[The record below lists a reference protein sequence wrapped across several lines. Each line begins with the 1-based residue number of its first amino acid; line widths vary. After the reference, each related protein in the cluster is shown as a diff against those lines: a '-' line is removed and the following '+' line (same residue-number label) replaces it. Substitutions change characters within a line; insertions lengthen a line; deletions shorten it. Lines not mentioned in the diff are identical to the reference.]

1 MSADGAR
8 DGIIIAP
15 AAGADEI
22 ASVKRLFLEYA
33 QALEF
38 DLDFQDFDGELAG
51 LPGAYA
57 PPAGRLLLARAGG
70 EVAGCVALR
79 PLTDGRCEMKRLYVR
94 PACRGRALGRRL
106 AEAAIAAA
114 REAGYAALRL
124 DTHEATMGAAQA
136 LYRDL
141 GFVEIPPYYPSPA
154 EQLRYFELSLE

>member
-1 MSADGAR
+1 MSGGGASE
-8 DGIIIAP
+8 GFVIAP
-15 AAGADEI
+15 AAGAGEI

-33 QALEF
+33 QSLDF

-79 PLTDGRCEMKRLYVR
+79 PLKEGRCEMKRLYVR
-94 PACRGRALGRRL
+94 PGQRGRALGRLL

-114 REAGYAALRL
+114 REAGYAAMRL
-124 DTHEATMGAAQA
+124 DTHEATMEAAQA

-141 GFVEIPPYYPSPA
+141 GFVEIPPYYPSPV
-154 EQLRYFELSLE
+154 ERLRYFELNLE